1 MGVVAPLVAVMLA
14 LAGLLVLVRLV
25 RGPTTLDRVVAT
37 DTLLAILLCGLA
49 TLAAVRTDVTLTAV
63 LLVGT
68 LLGFVGSVAV
78 ARMMCPRADPRPG
91 PRAVTR
97 GPRPA
102 VAGAGA

>member
-37 DTLLAILLCGLA
+37 DMLLAILLCGLA
-49 TLAAVRTDVTLTAV
+49 TLAAVRADVTLTAV

-78 ARMMCPRADPRPG
+78 ARMMVRRDP
-91 PRAVTR
+91 
-97 GPRPA
+97 
-102 VAGAGA
+102 